1 MQFHPAGIIVLCIED
16 MLISLLIALRHIS
29 SNSGD
34 NGWARWWMNSTTQ
47 PVRVKT
53 DSSKW
58 ARLKGLD
65 VTVVRPGTSPSAA
78 QKLRQ
83 ANTSDEGIE
92 RQTTRDSAD
101 TKSSSKKS
109 LLKTVK
115 GIRVEFKDLSQRN
128 IFLGMSKRIQEKL

>member
-1 MQFHPAGIIVLCIED
+1 
-16 MLISLLIALRHIS
+16 
-29 SNSGD
+29 
-34 NGWARWWMNSTTQ
+34 MNSSMQ

-65 VTVVRPGTSPSAA
+65 VTVVKPGSSPNAA

-92 RQTTRDSAD
+92 RQTTRDNAD
-101 TKSSSKKS
+101 ARCSSKRS
-109 LLKTVK
+109 PVKTVK
-115 GIRVEFKDLSQRN
+115 SIRVEFKDMSQRN
-128 IFLGMSKRIQEKL
+128 ILWT